1 MASRR
6 VGAVLVTATWGHK
19 YWLVW
24 SVFTFL
30 TFIVPEVYALV
41 TNWRNTLSASVWDLE
56 RFQPNQ
62 PLIHWTALHFLFI
75 GMLITLEAWLIGHFG
90 FGLWRG

>member
-1 MASRR
+1 MASRQ

-41 TNWRNTLSASVWDLE
+41 TNWRNTLSNWVWVAL
-56 RFQPNQ
+56 RVQRGQSINQ
-62 PLIHWTALHFLFI
+62 WTAAHFLVG
-75 GMLITLEAWLIGHFG
+75 GMLVLVFAWLIGHLVFH
-90 FGLWRG
+90 LWAS